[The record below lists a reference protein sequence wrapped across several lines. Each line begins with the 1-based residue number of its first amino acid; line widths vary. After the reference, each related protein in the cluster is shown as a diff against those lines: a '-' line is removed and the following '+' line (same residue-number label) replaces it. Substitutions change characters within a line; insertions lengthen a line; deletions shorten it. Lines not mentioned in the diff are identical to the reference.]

1 MIITKHFMRLYKEV
15 VYYVRAIGCKGQEPG
30 FSECQYLGE
39 IYEIIRNE
47 LELPEWFGANLDAL
61 WDAVTGIM
69 YTPAEIRICKTAARS
84 NLLTEVEE
92 IIALF
97 QEAEEKYHEISIVI
111 LSDEAE

>member
-1 MIITKHFMRLYKEV
+1 MSDTKNYTLD
-15 VYYVRAIGCKGQEPG
+15 
-30 FSECQYLGE
+30 FSECAYIDE
-39 IYEIIRNE
+39 IYAVIKKE
-47 LELPEWFGANLDAL
+47 LGLPSCCGENLDAL

-84 NLLTEVEE
+84 NLLPEVEE

-97 QEAEEKYHEISIVI
+97 QEAEDKYHEISIVI